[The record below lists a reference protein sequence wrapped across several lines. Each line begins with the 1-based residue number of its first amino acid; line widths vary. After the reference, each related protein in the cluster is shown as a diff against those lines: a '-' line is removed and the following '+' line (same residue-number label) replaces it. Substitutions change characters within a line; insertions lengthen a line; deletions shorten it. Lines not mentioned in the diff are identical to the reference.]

1 MSASHARRRRW
12 AQRHDDLARLLALA
26 LIERGVKRR
35 QKLNRQVEL
44 GFELF
49 SRSASKAAAISSALD
64 LIRAS
69 FLDRFGNTAPFA
81 GQMCARIFRRSSMSK
96 AADEGF
102 QFEAASA
109 SCLD

>member
-44 GFELF
+44 NFAL
-49 SRSASKAAAISSALD
+49 ASISNLPVRMID
-64 LIRAS
+64 
-69 FLDRFGNTAPFA
+69 
-81 GQMCARIFRRSSMSK
+81 SSQSPPG
-96 AADEGF
+96 AC
-102 QFEAASA
+102 AAS
-109 SCLD
+109 DP

>member
-49 SRSASKAAAISSALD
+49 SRSVRKQGGSD
-64 LIRAS
+64 LVC
-69 FLDRFGNTAPFA
+69 A
-81 GQMCARIFRRSSMSK
+81 GINPGEFP
-96 AADEGF
+96 
-102 QFEAASA
+102 
-109 SCLD
+109 